1 MTTTRLRPLLP
12 LLLGLT
18 LLGCPGP
25 AKTTATK
32 TKTDAA
38 KTEAVKTEAAKTKT
52 VATKTETPAKTPDV
66 AAKLPHA
73 TYFAF
78 KG

>member
-1 MTTTRLRPLLP
+1 MRTLIP

-38 KTEAVKTEAAKTKT
+38 KTDAAKTDAAKT
-52 VATKTETPAKTPDV
+52 SAAKTSEPAKTPDV
-66 AAKLPHA
+66 AAKLPQA